1 MEIAVVGNCQ
11 AHPIALCLMAMAP
24 DIVARPIVA
33 NRSTEITDDLTAYD
47 LVFTTLLDDARLENA
62 FPQLAGRVFQYPRV
76 IYTAFA
82 PDIVY
87 ATVGAEKIKSPV
99 GDYHSSLI
107 LYAWL
112 HSLSA
117 RETKALFCPEVFE
130 RLYFAGHQGLS
141 RASMLREGEAI
152 AFPVES
158 LLDKWQG
165 AGRFM
170 HSVNH
175 PRLFVLADIARVL
188 AERSGIRMQT
198 TRPED
203 YLVDPLMHNCVWPV
217 YPGLNPQW
225 EGFAS
230 YDFKVPWDLAS
241 ADQPVKVLSLEGFID
256 ASLEAYEH
264 ITKALVTCPHIENV
278 AYQGLD
284 DWARRAISTV
294 SSKRGREKRNHP
306 YVGLP
311 PRQFW
316 RSAVSDIPAEL
327 FDPVDDPP
335 FLINADTKVATAGSC
350 FAQHIALALRNAG
363 LNYFVAEPPPS
374 DLSLEEATDRQ
385 YGSSPLDT
393 GTSTR
398 RDNSFSYM
406 IVLSALSSLTIAHG
420 YALMADMSIR
430 SDQQWNP
437 AAFQLQRLSSG
448 RATLISSAVRRLF
461 EQLDVLVMTLGLTEA
476 WSSKSDGAVVPL
488 APGVVA
494 DPSDPQRYEFVN
506 FSVAEVANDL
516 HEFRAKLKAVNPRA
530 RIILTV
536 SPVPLAATF
545 EHRHVLTATTYSK
558 AVLRVAAEQAAQ
570 GRDDVM
576 YFPSYEIV
584 TGNYGHASHFEDDMR
599 TVRQSSVDRVMDLFL
614 RHFTDRS
621 DVAARIESIQR
632 ILCDEELLAHNW
644 KERWALFVRNTAAVF
659 PSLRLRVTR
668 ILNG

>member
-11 AHPIALCLMAMAP
+11 AHPLALCLMAMAP

-47 LVFTTLLDDARLENA
+47 LVFTTLLDDARLENV
-62 FPQLAGRVFQYPRV
+62 FPQLVGRVFQYPRV

-87 ATVGAEKIKSPV
+87 ATIGPEKIKSPV
-99 GDYHSSLI
+99 GEYHSSLI

-141 RASMLREGEAI
+141 RASMLREGEAV
-152 AFPVES
+152 AFPMES

-175 PRLFVLADIARVL
+175 PKLFVLADIARVL

-203 YLVDPLMHNCVWPV
+203 YVADPLMHNCVWPV

-256 ASLEAYEH
+256 ASLEGYGH
-264 ITKALVTCPHIENV
+264 INKALVTCPHIENV

-284 DWARRAISTV
+284 DWARRATSTV

-316 RSAVSDIPAEL
+316 RSAVSDVPAEL

-350 FAQHIALALRNAG
+350 FAQHIALSLKNAG

-374 DLSLEEATDRQ
+374 DLSLEEAADRQ
-385 YGSSPLDT
+385 YGLFSARYGNIYT
-393 GTSTR
+393 TR
-398 RDNSFSYM
+398 QLLQLYDRASGIFEPDDRTWICANGRYVDPFRPTVEPDGFPTKGDVVRARDSH
-406 IVLSALSSLTIAHG
+406 LE
-420 YALMADMSIR
+420 
-430 SDQQWNP
+430 
-437 AAFQLQRLSSG
+437 
-448 RATLISSAVRRLF
+448 AVRRLF
-461 EQLDVLVMTLGLTEA
+461 EQLDVLVITLGLTEA
-476 WSSKSDGAVVPL
+476 WRSKSDGAVVPL

-494 DPSDPQRYEFVN
+494 ESPDPQRYEFVN

-516 HEFRAKLKAVNPRA
+516 HEFRAKLKGVNPRA

-545 EHRHVLTATTYSK
+545 ERRHVLTATTYSK
-558 AVLRVAAEQAAQ
+558 AVLRVAAEQVAQ

-632 ILCDEELLAHNW
+632 ILCDEELLAHN
-644 KERWALFVRNTAAVF
+644 
-659 PSLRLRVTR
+659 
-668 ILNG
+668 